1 MYNIFRTILF
11 LNVIQSNGRETSSHI
26 HPRAV
31 EEISE
36 ENNSFKRIISF
47 EVEDVTRRWM
57 CRDWICRDEIH
68 HDISNHDTTYLMT
81 SSW

>member
-47 EVEDVTRRWM
+47 EVEDVTRH
-57 CRDWICRDEIH
+57 I
-68 HDISNHDTTYLMT
+68 
-81 SSW
+81 